1 MHWVSSKNIS
11 KIDDGFNFCVQIRRD
26 RAKIGGGDEKVGAF
40 RLGHNFLRK
49 HHRKLG
55 FGILL

>member
-1 MHWVSSKNIS
+1 MMV
-11 KIDDGFNFCVQIRRD
+11 FNFCVQIRRD